1 MEGLDLSG
9 ISQEEFSRTQR
20 VIDVEKWLASER
32 AGHDLCGTMSWC
44 TFCIKAEVFPCA
56 KAQFREKLNAE
67 LERIVEE
74 EAAES
79 GAAVE
84 ASDGGEDTEEAL
96 ARVAMEEAAE
106 EDVADDSLEKKLE
119 EEEVFSE
126 IAASEYEGDAAPAGA
141 PNAEKSADG
150 AVPEGY
156 ERVIRY
162 RRSFRSRIIQNAPLQ
177 DAYTE
182 LKNALLGYSGVKS
195 RVCQGGENFRVGKKK
210 IAKLVVS
217 GKTLSLFLA
226 LSPAEF
232 EESSYRFED
241 MSEKK
246 SHRETP
252 MRIKLTSRRAIKQA
266 KELLAYL
273 AEREELAEVG
283 CIYTDFHFAYRSDE
297 YLIGKGLIRPYTV
310 LVRKKK

>member
-20 VIDVEKWLASER
+20 VLDVEKWLASER
-32 AGHDLCGTMSWC
+32 AGRDLCGTMSWC
-44 TFCIKAEVFPCA
+44 AFCVKAEVHPCA
-56 KAQFREKLNAE
+56 KAQFREKLSAE

-74 EAAES
+74 EAEESAAAADEAAGEGDTDEVLAE
-79 GAAVE
+79 A
-84 ASDGGEDTEEAL
+84 
-96 ARVAMEEAAE
+96 AMEEAAE
-106 EDVADDSLEKKLE
+106 EDIAAPSSEEKLDKE
-119 EEEVFSE
+119 ELFSE
-126 IAASEYEGDAAPAGA
+126 IAASAGGKRENEPDAAEEA
-141 PNAEKSADG
+141 

-156 ERVIRY
+156 ERVVRY

-182 LKNALLGYSGVKS
+182 LKNALLAYSGVKA
-195 RVCQGGENFRVGKKK
+195 RVCQNGENFRIGKKK
-210 IAKLVVS
+210 VAKLAVS

-226 LSPAEF
+226 LDPSEF
-232 EESSYRFED
+232 EDTSYRFED

-252 MRIKLTSRRAIKQA
+252 MRVKITSRRALKQA
-266 KELLAYL
+266 RELLACM
-273 AEREELAEVG
+273 AGKEGIAEVG

-297 YLIGKGLIRPYTV
+297 YLIGKGLIRPYTA